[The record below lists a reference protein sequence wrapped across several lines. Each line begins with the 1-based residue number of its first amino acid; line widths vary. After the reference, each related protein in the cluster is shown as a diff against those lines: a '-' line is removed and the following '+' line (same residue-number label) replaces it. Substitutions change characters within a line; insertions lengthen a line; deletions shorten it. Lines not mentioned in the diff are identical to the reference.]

1 LTSAATRS
9 RGDSSFN
16 NGAAMNVFQEHRGRL
31 SGLDQL
37 KLLIEA
43 GRRPPIADTLD
54 FNLVEIEKGRA
65 VFEGVPGP
73 HALNPIGS
81 VHGGYAAT
89 LLDSACGCAV
99 HSQLTADQ
107 GYTTVELKVAYHRP
121 ITVDTGP
128 VRAEARTI
136 TMGKRVAFAEGR
148 ITDAEGRIYASA
160 TSTLLVFE
168 LRASKE

>member
-1 LTSAATRS
+1 
-9 RGDSSFN
+9 
-16 NGAAMNVFQEHRGRL
+16 MNVFQEHQGRL

-37 KLLIEA
+37 KLLIET

-54 FNLVEIEKGRA
+54 FNLVDIEKGRA

-89 LLDSACGCAV
+89 LLDSACGCAT
-99 HSQLTADQ
+99 HSELAASQ
-107 GYTTVELKVAYHRP
+107 GYTTVELKVSYHRP
-121 ITVDTGP
+121 ITLETGR
-128 VRAEARTI
+128 VRAEARIVTI
-136 TMGKRVAFAEGR
+136 GKRVAFAEGR